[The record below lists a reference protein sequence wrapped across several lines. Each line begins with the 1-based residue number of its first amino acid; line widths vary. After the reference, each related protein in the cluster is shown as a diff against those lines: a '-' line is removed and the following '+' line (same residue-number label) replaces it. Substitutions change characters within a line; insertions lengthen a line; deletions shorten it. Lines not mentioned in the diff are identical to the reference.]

1 MNKKVIARITVVS
14 FIVGFMI
21 AVQYN
26 TVQQPTER
34 DTRDIWEIRQ
44 ELSQEK
50 KKHSELL
57 SEIMETSSMVN
68 KYEDAN
74 AKNPGQALNDTVFR
88 LKERVGLTDIT
99 GPGVIL
105 TITASQELMQFG
117 YEIKPIS
124 PQLLVR
130 LVNEIHRFNGLHIE
144 IDGQRIVYN
153 SAIRTISG
161 ATTVNGV
168 PINKTDVDIRI
179 ITESFEEAE
188 KLYSYLYSST
198 FRDDFYIDNLNL
210 LINDAQTDIT
220 ISAYDGE
227 I

>member
-1 MNKKVIARITVVS
+1 MNRKVIIRITIVS

-50 KKHSELL
+50 KRHSELL
-57 SEIMETSSMVN
+57 SEIMETSSMIE
-68 KYEDAN
+68 KYEDTGAN
-74 AKNPGQALNDTVFR
+74 TPGQALNDTVLR
-88 LKERVGLTDIT
+88 LREQVGLTDIT

-105 TITASQELMQFG
+105 MITPSQELIQFG

-124 PQLLVR
+124 PHLLIR

-153 SAIRTISG
+153 SAIRNING

-168 PINKTDVDIRI
+168 PIQETDVEIRI

-198 FRDDFYIDNLNL
+198 FRDEFYIDNLNL
-210 LINDAQTDIT
+210 IINNAQTDIT
-220 ISAYDGE
+220 ISAFDGE
-227 I
+227 L